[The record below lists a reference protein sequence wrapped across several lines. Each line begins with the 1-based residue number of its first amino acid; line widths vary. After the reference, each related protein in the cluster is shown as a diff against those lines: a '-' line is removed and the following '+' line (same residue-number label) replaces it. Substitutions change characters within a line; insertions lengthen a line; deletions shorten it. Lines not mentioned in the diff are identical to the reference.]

1 MQNKKITTF
10 ISKYLPE
17 IHQKMVEKGKTAS
30 LDEYS
35 HLLKEK
41 IGKELKSDVDVSEIK
56 KYLKNL
62 KIRKS
67 KGMDEL
73 IDKDGSFIKG
83 DWNPNRRETFVGKDR
98 PETSREFAMFTAQG
112 PRYYYTPHYG
122 ASRAYTK
129 ESIAENKMKSM
140 IEDIISKNYYDSDV
154 VSKDMESDFREMEIP
169 VLSHLKSDHQRPI
182 IARKTKYLSDMI
194 EREGVSGEEISI
206 ILNHILSVVD
216 VEKIPDNY
224 KKLLINK
231 LKNVKF

>member
-1 MQNKKITTF
+1 MQNKKIGTF

-17 IHQKMVEKGKTAS
+17 IHQKITEKGKTAS

-35 HLLKEK
+35 LLLKEK

-62 KIRKS
+62 KIKKS

-83 DWNPNRRETFVGKDR
+83 DWNPNRREIFVGKDR

-122 ASRAYTK
+122 ATKAYTR
-129 ESIAENKMKSM
+129 ESVAENKMKSM
-140 IEDIISKNYYDSDV
+140 IEDIVSKEYYDSDMV
-154 VSKDMESDFREMEIP
+154 NNQRDNDFERNLIP
-169 VLSHLKSDHQRPI
+169 LLGSLKSEYQRPI
-182 IARKTKYLSDMI
+182 IARKTKYLGDMM
-194 EREGVSGEEISI
+194 EREGATGEEIAI
-206 ILNHILSVVD
+206 VLNHLLSVID
-216 VEKIPDNY
+216 TNKIPLEY
-224 KKLLINK
+224 KKILINK
-231 LKNVKF
+231 IKNG

>member
-1 MQNKKITTF
+1 MQNKKIGTF

-17 IHQKMVEKGKTAS
+17 IHQKIMEKGKTAS

-35 HLLKEK
+35 LLLKEK

-62 KIRKS
+62 KIKKS

-83 DWNPNRRETFVGKDR
+83 DWNPNRREIFVGKDR

-122 ASRAYTK
+122 ATKAYTR
-129 ESIAENKMKSM
+129 ESVAENKMKSM
-140 IEDIISKNYYDSDV
+140 IEDIVSKEYYDSDMV
-154 VSKDMESDFREMEIP
+154 NNQRDNDFERNLIP
-169 VLSHLKSDHQRPI
+169 LLGSLKSEYQRPI
-182 IARKTKYLSDMI
+182 IARKTKYLGDMM
-194 EREGVSGEEISI
+194 EREGATGEEIAI
-206 ILNHILSVVD
+206 VLNHLLSVID
-216 VEKIPDNY
+216 TNKIPLEY
-224 KKLLINK
+224 KKILINK
-231 LKNVKF
+231 IKNG

>member
-17 IHQKMVEKGKTAS
+17 IHQKMVEKGKIAS

-62 KIRKS
+62 KIKKS

-122 ASRAYTK
+122 ATKAYTR
-129 ESIAENKMKSM
+129 ESVAENKMKNM
-140 IEDIISKNYYDSDV
+140 IEDI
-154 VSKDMESDFREMEIP
+154 VSKQYDGSDMIKNQKDSEFEFNSIP
-169 VLSHLKSDHQRPI
+169 LLPSLKSEYQRPI
-182 IARKTKYLSDMI
+182 IARKTKYLGDMM
-194 EREGVSGEEISI
+194 EREGATGEEIAI
-206 ILNHILSVVD
+206 VLNHLLSVID
-216 VEKIPDNY
+216 TDKIPSEY
-224 KKLLINK
+224 KKILINK
-231 LKNVKF
+231 IKNG